1 MAPPPRKSSRAQKLF
16 QRGAALAA
24 VVAAILFIGIENTR
38 PMQWLETGTYDA
50 RMKWSLNPERADK
63 SILIVDVD
71 NPSFE
76 ILKESFGR
84 WPWTRMAWAGA
95 IDYIADGHPRVI
107 AFDFKFGGSED
118 EKVDKAFAE
127 SIRNGGNVLLG
138 FSFDPAQI
146 EDVPDVKNRKLALLA
161 REAQRG
167 GHILGEPFP
176 PAENSLNVPLD
187 ILATA
192 SAGMGC
198 VNAVYDEDGA
208 VRRMPLGCN
217 YGDLAFRT
225 LDTRTVDYVRGHDAS
240 RFIRDGRYGD
250 STGERI
256 PVDPDGRLLLWFH
269 GLPHGTYTR
278 IPFWKLVCSA
288 APDSCENFKE
298 PIPASYFKDKIVLV
312 GASASGSFE
321 LHATPVGDAPGV
333 FDRATAIDNLLHSDG
348 VLVAPRW
355 QHWVLIGVMA
365 VLGWLVLTRLGVGV
379 VGAPV
384 MLAILG
390 VYVVMAAAIFR
401 VEHLWLPVVAPLSAG
416 ALAYVGAGGVR
427 YVTTGRELRATRHAL
442 ERHMS
447 PQLAQY
453 ALEHGDVLTGERR
466 ELTIFFSDIRS
477 FTTLTESLRDEPDKL
492 LALLNEYLTAMTEII
507 FKYEGVVDKFIGDGI
522 LAHWG
527 AFTEGKNHA
536 LLAAQASLEMLDRL
550 KEMNA
555 DWAAQGRDQLAI
567 GIGLNTGEVTFGNV
581 GAGRKTEFTVIG
593 DPVNLASRLEGLNKE
608 HHTSI
613 IISEFTL
620 EHLRGLVQVRPL
632 GGVKVKGK
640 TIETQIFELQGL
652 ATSQAEVPA
661 QTAGSRV

>member
-1 MAPPPRKSSRAQKLF
+1 MAAAPRKQSRAQRLF

-24 VVAAILFIGIENTR
+24 VFTAVLLIGVENTK
-38 PMQWLETGTYDA
+38 PMRWLETGTYDA
-50 RMKWSLNPERADK
+50 RMTWSLDPSRADK
-63 SILIVDVD
+63 SIVILDID

-95 IDYIADGHPRVI
+95 IDYMADGHPKVI

-118 EKVDKAFAE
+118 PKVDQAFAE
-127 SIRNGGNVLLG
+127 SIRSGRNVLLG

-146 EDVPDVKNRKLALLA
+146 EDVSDVKNRKLALLA
-161 REAQRG
+161 RESLSDS
-167 GHILGEPFP
+167 HILGEHFP
-176 PAENSLNVPLD
+176 PADQSLNVPLD
-187 ILATA
+187 ILAKA

-198 VNAVYDEDGA
+198 LNAVYDDDGA

-225 LDTRTVDYVRGHDAS
+225 LDTRAVDYVRGHDAS

-256 PVDPDGRLLLWFH
+256 PVDANGHLLVWFH
-269 GLPHGTYTR
+269 GRPHGTYER
-278 IPFWKLVCSA
+278 VPFWKLVCSA
-288 APDSCENFKE
+288 APDSCPNLKE
-298 PIPASYFKDKIVLV
+298 PIPPSYFKDKIVLV

-321 LHATPVGDAPGV
+321 LHSTPVGDAPGV
-333 FDRATAIDNLLHSDG
+333 FDRAAAIDNLLHG
-348 VLVAPRW
+348 EGILIAPLW
-355 QHWVLIGVMA
+355 QHWILIAIMA
-365 VLGWLVLTRLGVGV
+365 LVGWMVLTRLGVSV

-384 MLAILG
+384 MLSILG
-390 VYVVMAAAIFR
+390 VYAVLAAAVFR
-401 VEHLWLPVVAPLSAG
+401 VEHLWLPMVSPLSAG
-416 ALAYVGAGGVR
+416 ALAYISAGGVR

-453 ALEHGDVLTGERR
+453 ALEHGDNLAGERR

-477 FTTLTESLRDEPDKL
+477 FTTLTESLRDHPDKL
-492 LALLNEYLTAMTEII
+492 LALLNEYLTAMCEVI

-550 KEMNA
+550 KQMNA

-581 GAGRKTEFTVIG
+581 GAGQKTEFTVIG

-620 EHLRGLVQVRPL
+620 EHLRGLVQTREL

-640 TIETQIFELQGL
+640 TIETQIYELQGL
-652 ATSQAEVPA
+652 ATSQEPVPA
-661 QTAGSRV
+661 QTVGSRA